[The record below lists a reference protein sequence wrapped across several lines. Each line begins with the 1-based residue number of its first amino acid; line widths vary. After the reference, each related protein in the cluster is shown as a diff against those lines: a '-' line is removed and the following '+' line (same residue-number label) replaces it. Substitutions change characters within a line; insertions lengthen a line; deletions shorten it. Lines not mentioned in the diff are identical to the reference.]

1 MQSERVRSTNT
12 FQVIAKSHHHPLSR
26 VANIYLLLY
35 IGGRWQ
41 VIKDI
46 TFDGGIDF
54 TQAGGSIGDI
64 LQKQHNRGRSSRV
77 LLRNGRLFLVV
88 VLEQPIVRYRRLD
101 FGRG

>member
-35 IGGRWQ
+35 IGGEWQ

-46 TFDGGIDF
+46 TFDGI
-54 TQAGGSIGDI
+54 SISPWKVISIKNSTIEGVVDEFFLHQI
-64 LQKQHNRGRSSRV
+64 IQKSLINALIKWTIFKHSLNH
-77 LLRNGRLFLVV
+77 
-88 VLEQPIVRYRRLD
+88 
-101 FGRG
+101 